1 MKNFSEE
8 VVWEKAGRDAATK
21 TAKDKIKAANA
32 TEKRAAAAKKAQA
45 LAEKRLGEL
54 TMKQN
59 EMDLKLA
66 EAVSLNATLTEE
78 LADFWAA
85 LEACENKWYNEGFA
99 DTEEGVES
107 VVKEARQLCFQEG
120 WMAAL
125 HASGML
131 EDSHLRDPSWI
142 PFPYS
147 LPAAQNPTGPI
158 DEEETDSLKELVEQ
172 IDAHVE
178 VIGTKATNNPPTN
191 NQSSENA
198 QYQPHAPE
206 HQPSKMATET
216 QPVVTRSFKI

>member
-8 VVWEKAGRDAATK
+8 VVREKAGKDAATK

-32 TEKRAAAAKKAQA
+32 TKKRAAAAEKAQA

-59 EMDLKLA
+59 EMDLNLA

-99 DTEEGVES
+99 DTEEGVEP

-120 WMAAL
+120 WMATL
-125 HASGML
+125 HASRMP
-131 EDSHLRDPSWI
+131 EDSHLRDLGRI
-142 PFPYS
+142 PFPDS
-147 LPAAQNPTGPI
+147 LPATQNPTRPI

-172 IDAHVE
+172 IDAHME
-178 VIGTKATNNPPTN
+178 VIGTEATNNPPTN

-198 QYQPHAPE
+198 QYQPHTPE